1 MTQKDQK
8 DADATKPAVDRNAPI
23 VGKPPQ
29 PNTTQEAVI
38 EKAQAMRDG
47 ADPEL
52 VERLEELEDTKKLVK
67 VTRDGDTLRVHPSTV
82 QAHVDAGWKLV

>member
-8 DADATKPAVDRNAPI
+8 EADASKPAVDRNAPI
-23 VGKPPQ
+23 VGNNAK

-47 ADPEL
+47 TDPEL
-52 VERLEELEDTKKLVK
+52 VERLEEIEDTKKLVK
-67 VTRDGDTLRVHPSTV
+67 VTRDGDVLRVHPSTV
-82 QAHVDAGWKLV
+82 KAHVDAGWKLV